1 MRRKDNVRAWIT
13 LPQGTRSGVG
23 APGKPQVSVQSTDAN
38 LGHPNQNLRHR
49 NQKTGREKNRPG
61 TCPGPVQKSNLAR
74 IIE

>member
-38 LGHPNQNLRHR
+38 LGHL
-49 NQKTGREKNRPG
+49 
-61 TCPGPVQKSNLAR
+61 
-74 IIE
+74 